1 MLNTLDRLR
10 ERSLDLSKETH
21 PEKPY
26 YAHVE
31 ECREFVEKL
40 MRKIYNYPQELVTFA
55 VLLSELHDVGK
66 LLPKWSIN
74 QEKRPRHAIEGAEW
88 FLGENIDLHINSQYR
103 EILAY
108 AIMTHHSPL
117 YIPDKIGETINEAE
131 KIKLRHFSRYS
142 KCRVL
147 SHNINSLLRRIKK
160 QMRFDFADVMGI
172 VKVAD
177 VISAKNLSIDNILAQ
192 YRWPE
197 NLEDKL
203 RDGILK
209 RAYEKKGSFDRSKFE
224 RQIAIASSEEK
235 HLLVA
240 APTGWGKTALA
251 LIRTVFKKPVKVFY
265 ILPTITAIK
274 DFYDTFTRLLDEAYI
289 GEYFYFVDVEL
300 LGKRDLEEENP
311 LDIYRYFIPKIT
323 LTTMDQLLLTVLQ
336 IGKYH
341 ARRFNLK
348 GSLLVLDE
356 FHLLTP
362 QLIAG
367 LRLFLKSLSEHYN
380 ISCLFMSATPS
391 PVYRDL
397 LREALPHLEIM
408 ILDDEYRRLRR
419 HKIDIVDMGVEEFI
433 AKREDLLR
441 RNRALV
447 LVNTV
452 SKAQKLYNNLK
463 EDLSGSRNVV
473 LIHGDFAY
481 KDRAKKEDQISSA
494 DILVSTQVAEVSLDV
509 SFDLLI
515 TELSPIPSL
524 VQRFGRVN
532 RYGGTPVET
541 NIYICKS
548 ESNKPYN
555 PVSINLAYEFL
566 PTLVEGLERKGEETY
581 LNENF
586 WQYEQIYRK
595 DVERMEEKISE
606 KMDIMLNF
614 FSFLADEK
622 EILQTLGREET
633 WLAIPKI
640 YLREVLALSERL
652 KGAKKYEERKNIY
665 AQIKKYL
672 VPASRSD
679 IKRAEWSDELKLP
692 VIINYDEDIGIIRD

>member
-10 ERSLDLSKETH
+10 ERSIDLSKETH
-21 PEKPY
+21 PEKSY
-26 YAHVE
+26 YAHAE
-31 ECREFVEKL
+31 ECRKFVEKL
-40 MRKIYNYPQELVTFA
+40 MEIYSYPQDLVTFA

-88 FLGENIDLHINSQYR
+88 FLNGGIDLDINSPYR

-117 YIPDKIGETINEAE
+117 YTPDKIGEAINEAE
-131 KIKLRHFSRYS
+131 KVKLRHFNRYS

-147 SHNINSLLRRIKK
+147 SHNINNLLRNVEK
-160 QMRFDFADVMGI
+160 QMRVDFADVMGI

-177 VISAKNLSIDNILAQ
+177 VISAKNLPIDNILAQ
-192 YRWPE
+192 YCWPE

-209 RAYEKKGSFDRSKFE
+209 RAYEKKRSFDQFKFE
-224 RQIAIASSEEK
+224 RQIAIASSKEK

-240 APTGWGKTALA
+240 APTGWGKTTLA
-251 LIRTVFKKPVKVFY
+251 LVRMVKLKPIKVFY

-274 DFYDTFTRLLDEAYI
+274 DFYDTFTKILDGTYM

-300 LGKRDLEEENP
+300 LRRHEPEEESP
-311 LDIYRYFIPKIT
+311 IDIYRYFIPKIT
-323 LTTMDQLLLTVLQ
+323 LTTIDQLLLTMLQ

-341 ARRFNLK
+341 IRRFNFK
-348 GSLLVLDE
+348 NSLLILDE

-362 QLIAG
+362 QMIAG
-367 LRLFLKSLSEHYN
+367 IRFFLKNLSEHYN

-391 PVYRDL
+391 PVYNDL
-397 LREALPHLEIM
+397 LKDSLPHLKII

-419 HKIDIVDMGVEEFI
+419 HKIEYCDD
-433 AKREDLLR
+433 KRIEDLIIEKQDLLR
-441 RNRALV
+441 RERTLI
-447 LVNTV
+447 LTNTV
-452 SKAQKLYNNLK
+452 GKAQKIYRDLK
-463 EDLSGSRNVV
+463 EDLGDSKSIV

-481 KDRAKKEDQISSA
+481 KDRAKKEDQIYEA

-509 SFDLLI
+509 SFNLLI

-532 RYGGTPVET
+532 RYGGTPDKT
-541 NIYICKS
+541 NVLICKP
-548 ESNKPYN
+548 EHREPYGH
-555 PVSINLAYEFL
+555 ILIDLADKNLPILLDA
-566 PTLVEGLERKGEETY
+566 LERKGEEAY
-581 LNENF
+581 LNEEF
-586 WQYEQIYRK
+586 WQYEQIYRGEVK
-595 DVERMEEKISE
+595 NMEEKISDRI
-606 KMDIMLNF
+606 DIMLNF
-614 FSFLADEK
+614 FSFLAREE
-622 EILQTLGREET
+622 EILQMLGREET

-640 YLREVLALSERL
+640 YLEDVLNLYERFD
-652 KGAKKYEERKNIY
+652 GAKYEERRKIY
-665 AQIKKYL
+665 TQIKKYL

-679 IKRAEWSDELKLP
+679 IKRAERNEKLKLP
-692 VIINYDEDIGIIRD
+692 VIVNYNEDIGVIRD